1 MNIVVRTGGGES
13 LLRWFLLILA
23 MSFCFSSKSTN
34 CPICPANDFYLPVAE
49 VSKMEFAALHDGN
62 SSDAVRLANYYGIYL
77 NKPLFG
83 SLWNFR
89 AAQLGDVF
97 AVHNLCVEG
106 LFNNKTRIFSSI
118 LSDEKGFAL
127 LSDIAQMYVCF
138 HGISNRLDTVNLSS
152 NDTHIVI
159 RQLDAELAVA
169 GIGSADAAF
178 RRGGKTFSWPIDY
191 VAYKVRSGD
200 FIQSNAS
207 ALEILVFPSFHGM
220 CQGAVKMAE
229 AKGLPLIVVAVDL
242 KDRFGIRPKE
252 VSQKECYRC
261 VCKILKQVIAD
272 YSLSSDTVVRF
283 AEDQV
288 FAERMKIE
296 GCAFAI
302 KPAPLCFMRRD

>member
-1 MNIVVRTGGGES
+1 MNAVVRNGGRKS

-23 MSFCFSSKSTN
+23 MSFCFSVKSTN
-34 CPICPANDFYLPVAE
+34 CPTCPANEFYLSVAE

-62 SSDAVRLANYYGIYL
+62 SSAAVRLANYYGIYL

-83 SLWNFR
+83 GLWNFR

-97 AVHNLCVEG
+97 AAYNLCVEG
-106 LFNNKTRIFSSI
+106 LFDNKTRIFSSI

-138 HGISNRLDTVNLSS
+138 HGISNRLDTVDLSS

-159 RQLDAELAVA
+159 QQLDAQLAAA

-191 VAYKVRSGD
+191 VAYKARSGD
-200 FIQSNAS
+200 FIQSNTS
-207 ALEILVFPSFHGM
+207 ALEILVFPSFQGM
-220 CQGAVKMAE
+220 CQEAVNMAE
-229 AKGLPLIVVAVDL
+229 ANGLPLIVVAVDL

-252 VSQKECYRC
+252 ISQKECCRC
-261 VCKILKQVIAD
+261 VCKILKRVIAD

-283 AEDQV
+283 AEDRV

-296 GCAFAI
+296 GCAFTI
-302 KPAPLCFMRRD
+302 KPAPSCFVRRD

>member
-23 MSFCFSSKSTN
+23 MSFCFSVKSTN
-34 CPICPANDFYLPVAE
+34 CPICPANEFYLPVAE

-97 AVHNLCVEG
+97 AVYNLCAEG
-106 LFNNKTRIFSSI
+106 LYDNKSLIFSSI

-127 LSDIAQMYVCF
+127 LSGIAQMYVCF

-191 VAYKVRSGD
+191 VAY
-200 FIQSNAS
+200 
-207 ALEILVFPSFHGM
+207 
-220 CQGAVKMAE
+220 KMAE

-296 GCAFAI
+296 GCAFTI
-302 KPAPLCFMRRD
+302 KPAPSCFVRRD